1 VSGPESRE
9 QAKILKLFDAVGFV
23 VINTSEARSAWRP
36 SGLPDLWC
44 THPELGVCFWWEVK
58 GPHGKL
64 SATQEA
70 FIALTESAARVAG
83 EATVPRCYVGT
94 YADAERLVVRLGL
107 AGVADDGKLT
117 GLTPKRGAAYEE
129 WHTAQQLRRLG
140 TRAKR
145 ARAKVKT
152 KAGGPRSRLEIV
164 HPLMRKDIA
173 DWLAKG
179 VPQRDI
185 MRHFRVS
192 RYAVKAFAADLKL
205 AA

>member
-9 QAKILKLFDAVGFV
+9 QAKILRLFDAVGFV
-23 VINTSEARSAWRP
+23 VIPTSEGRRVWRP

-44 THPELGVCFWWEVK
+44 THPELGVCFWFEVK
-58 GPHGKL
+58 GPKGRV
-64 SATQEA
+64 SPTQEA
-70 FIALTESAARVAG
+70 FVALTEVAG
-83 EATVPRCYVGT
+83 LASSEATVPRCYIGQ

-107 AGVADDGKLT
+107 ATVADDGKLT
-117 GLTPKRGAAYEE
+117 GLTPKRGAAYHA
-129 WHTAQQLRRLG
+129 WHRAQALRKIG
-140 TRAKR
+140 TQAKR

-152 KAGGPRSRLEIV
+152 KAGAPRSRLEVV

-185 MRHFRVS
+185 MQHFRVS
-192 RYAVKAFAADLKL
+192 RYAVKAFAADLKR